1 MSRSRSFLRIP
12 CFFYDPTDIGNL
24 ISGSSAFSKS
34 SLYIW
39 KVLLNVLLKHSL
51 KDNEHYLASVW
62 NEHNYAVVWTF
73 LALPFFGIAMKT
85 DLFQSC
91 GLYWVFQICW
101 HIEHSS
107 LTASSFRIWNNS
119 TGTPSPPLA
128 LFLVMLPKAHLT
140 LHSMMSGSGWVTTLW
155 ISGSWKSFCTVLLC
169 ILTTSS

>member
-34 SLYIW
+34 SLYFW

-62 NEHNYAVVWTF
+62 NEHNSVVVWTF

-119 TGTPSPPLA
+119 TRIPSFPLTV
-128 LFLVMLPKAHLT
+128 FLVMFPKAHLT
-140 LHSMMSGSGWVTTLW
+140 SHCRMSGSRWVT
-155 ISGSWKSFCTVLLC
+155 IPSGQLRPFLYSFSVYSLV
-169 ILTTSS
+169 SS